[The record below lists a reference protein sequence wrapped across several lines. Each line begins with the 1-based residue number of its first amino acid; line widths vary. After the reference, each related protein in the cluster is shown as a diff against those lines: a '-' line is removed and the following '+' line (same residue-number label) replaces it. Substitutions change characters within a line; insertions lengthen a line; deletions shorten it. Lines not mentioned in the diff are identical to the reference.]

1 MTGQSVHILQPDL
14 GKGAIRIRFK
24 NEAGTEFLE
33 FEFYNVRFEA
43 PEASVSGRD
52 PNRMSV
58 GFQAFY
64 DAKQGGAQKSVQ
76 AILKGV
82 AGGAIQ
88 NTRYS
93 A

>member
-1 MTGQSVHILQPDL
+1 
-14 GKGAIRIRFK
+14 
-24 NEAGTEFLE
+24 
-33 FEFYNVRFEA
+33 
-43 PEASVSGRD
+43 
-52 PNRMSV
+52 MSV